1 MAYPFDNNS
10 EPEIQQMKLTACRLL
25 LPLFVLGIAAF
36 PSLAQLPPD
45 LFPVAGIED
54 RIEFWEK
61 VFIQYGSDD
70 LIIHD
75 AQRVDLIYDVVSESD
90 RRSGVRRVEELLNEV
105 RSGISSPATLS
116 ADARVLYDRIQSD
129 GVRMTAGDI
138 AVLRGRIHVQRGIKE
153 RFEEGIVRSGRYREY
168 FKEVFEEEGVPTVIS
183 LLPLVES
190 SYENAARSYAGAV
203 GIWQFMPAT
212 GRQFMTVRRGR
223 DDRTNPAIATRAAAR
238 LLRSNYQRLQSW
250 PLAISAY
257 NHGTGGMARASA
269 AHGSD
274 MATIISNYNSRS
286 FGYAS
291 KNFYASYVG
300 AVNVYENYE
309 AYFGP
314 IALDEPQDF
323 TAPAV
328 RVAGGST
335 IAPGSGPTYR
345 VRNGDTLSEIA
356 EDFGIGIGQLMSINR
371 LPSDRIFSGET
382 LLVGLTGESGEVSEV
397 GEYQVRRG
405 DTLSQI
411 ANVLAYRFGN

>member
-10 EPEIQQMKLTACRLL
+10 EPEIQKMKLTACRML
-25 LPLFVLGIAAF
+25 LPLFVLGIAAL

-61 VFIQYGSDD
+61 VFTRYGSDD
-70 LIIHD
+70 LIVHD
-75 AQRVDLIYDVVSESD
+75 TQRVDLIYDVVSESD
-90 RRSGVRRVEELLNEV
+90 RRSGVRRVERLLDEV

-116 ADARVLYDRIQSD
+116 PDARVLYDRIQAD

-138 AVLRGRIHVQRGIKE
+138 AVLRGRIHVQRGINE

-183 LLPLVES
+183 FLPLVES

-212 GRQFMTVRRGR
+212 GRQFMTVSRRR

-257 NHGTGGMARASA
+257 NHGTAGMARARA

-309 AYFGP
+309 VILRSY
-314 IALDEPQDF
+314 
-323 TAPAV
+323 
-328 RVAGGST
+328 RAGRTPGFHRSRRPRCRRFNDRAGKRTDLSGS
-335 IAPGSGPTYR
+335 
-345 VRNGDTLSEIA
+345 
-356 EDFGIGIGQLMSINR
+356 Q
-371 LPSDRIFSGET
+371 
-382 LLVGLTGESGEVSEV
+382 
-397 GEYQVRRG
+397 RRY
-405 DTLSQI
+405 
-411 ANVLAYRFGN
+411 VV